1 MKSSVKFSSSIP
13 RINVGTALCLQIT
26 DMMHTK
32 HLVRFR
38 KTLCSVLPEVSIFP
52 ATLTWSV
59 TLPTLEPNSPM
70 SQLHYFISADWYLSW
85 LSSGFKETSHG
96 LVFSSV
102 RHRPRLPS
110 VSVCPLP
117 QKVAPPLTLMQLFV
131 TAWLKE
137 IFGGSQKHSSFFSS
151 SHSLFLLRSKTT
163 PVYIYIYIYFPLH
176 QTSPDSVCLKRQLIS
191 GQRRRSRLLRLKKN
205 RSHSKFSKKVNQ
217 TVVPDNH
224 CIKNQPIKGILK
236 WILISLNY
244 WKL

>member
-163 PVYIYIYIYFPLH
+163 PVYIYIYIYIFLYIRHPQILFAWSVNSSLARDGDRVSSGSRRIGLIQSFP
-176 QTSPDSVCLKRQLIS
+176 K
-191 GQRRRSRLLRLKKN
+191 
-205 RSHSKFSKKVNQ
+205 
-217 TVVPDNH
+217 
-224 CIKNQPIKGILK
+224 K
-236 WILISLNY
+236 WIKRLFQTTTVLKISQL
-244 WKL
+244 KVF